1 MIREHMTNCIEEI
14 FYKLLAWLNP
24 QYATYGNQKNTFS
37 NNYSPVIYDYIFY
50 HNNRDDFRVWTNLYD
65 MPLFKF
71 FLKKD
76 DEISFSD
83 HEAVTATIYIWQ

>member
-1 MIREHMTNCIEEI
+1 MIRKHMKNCIEEM

-24 QYATYGNQKNTFS
+24 QYATYGNKKNSFS

-50 HNNRDDFRVWTNLYD
+50 QNNRDDFRVWTNLYD

-76 DEISFSD
+76 DAISFSD